1 MSDTSE
7 CDLLERTTLNPADW
21 MDLARRL
28 QRERDELRQ
37 VISNFCEENNWAVD
51 AWKNQGHIKPLFDI
65 HAKTKEAK

>member
-1 MSDTSE
+1 MSFQGARNLSSFH
-7 CDLLERTTLNPADW
+7 LNEALKMQD
-21 MDLARRL
+21 
-28 QRERDELRQ
+28 ERDELRQ